1 MVETDGRRIRG
12 EKARLGVLAHST
24 RIASVEGLEGL
35 TFGRLA
41 TEAGVAKGNIQVL
54 FGDKE
59 ALQLATLESAVEL
72 YRVAVVEPALALA
85 RPGERLRALVTGWFQ
100 FVQDRVLPGG
110 CFTTAASSEYRARPG
125 PVRDRV
131 NQHRNEARERFE
143 TLARAAIAAKELPAG
158 TDPVKLAFDLL
169 AYQAIANV
177 AAAMDDEAQFAMA
190 REHSLA
196 CIAAKSQ
203 PRRHAPVRDAG
214 QS

>member
-1 MVETDGRRIRG
+1 MVETDRRRIRG
-12 EKARLGVLAHST
+12 EKARAGVLAHSA

-41 TEAGVAKGNIQVL
+41 SEAGVAKGNIQVL

-72 YRVAVVEPALALA
+72 YRAAVVAPAMALA

-100 FVQDRVLPGG
+100 FVQERSLPGG
-110 CFTTAASSEYRARPG
+110 CFLTAASNEYRTRPG
-125 PVRDRV
+125 AIRDRV

-143 TLARAAIAAKELPAG
+143 TLAREAIAAKALPAAAN
-158 TDPVKLAFDLL
+158 PVRLAFDLL

-177 AAAMDDEAQFAMA
+177 AAAMGDEAQFTMA
-190 REHSLA
+190 RERSLE
-196 CIAAKSQ
+196 IVSAK
-203 PRRHAPVRDAG
+203 
-214 QS
+214 